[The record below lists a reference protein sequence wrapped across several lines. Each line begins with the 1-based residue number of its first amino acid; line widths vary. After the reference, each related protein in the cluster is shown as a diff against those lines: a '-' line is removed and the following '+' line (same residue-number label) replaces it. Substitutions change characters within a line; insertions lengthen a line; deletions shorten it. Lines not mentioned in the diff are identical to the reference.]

1 MRSFGNNISIKI
13 DNLCVSYNDSGTD
26 NAETIIFLHGFPLN
40 KSMWDRQADALK
52 NKYRVIAYDIRGHG
66 NSEAGID
73 EFFIELFVND
83 LVQLMNAL
91 KIDKAVLCGLS
102 MGGYIALSAIAKY
115 PLRFEALVLSDTQ
128 CMADTPEAKEKRLK
142 TIEHIK
148 EKGVENYADESLKM
162 LFAPESF
169 ITNKEEIIS
178 VKEMII
184 NTSKQSLF
192 NTLIA
197 LSERKE
203 TCSSLQDI
211 EVPVLI
217 MAGKEDKITPPD
229 VARMMHEKIQ
239 NSALNIIE
247 HAGHLANMEN
257 PDEFNYQLEH
267 FLDQV
272 FRKSYQL
279 QAVAG
284 N

>member
-102 MGGYIALSAIAKY
+102 MGGYIALSAIEKY
-115 PLRFEALVLSDTQ
+115 PHRFEALVLSDTQ

-142 TIEHIK
+142 TIGHIK

>member
-1 MRSFGNNISIKI
+1 
-13 DNLCVSYNDSGTD
+13 
-26 NAETIIFLHGFPLN
+26 
-40 KSMWDRQADALK
+40 MWDRQADALK

-102 MGGYIALSAIAKY
+102 MGGYIALSAIEKY
-115 PLRFEALVLSDTQ
+115 PHRFEALVLSDTQ

>member
-40 KSMWDRQADALK
+40 KSIWDRQADALK

-102 MGGYIALSAIAKY
+102 MGGYIALSAIEKY
-115 PLRFEALVLSDTQ
+115 PHRFEALVLSDTQ

-142 TIEHIK
+142 TIGHIK

>member
-102 MGGYIALSAIAKY
+102 MGGYIALSAIEKY
-115 PLRFEALVLSDTQ
+115 PHRFEALVLSDTQ